1 MEHQK
6 TSDAF
11 ETQIQNNLNDTE
23 SQKQQ
28 HLKVIEDYK
37 LKHQNDVQVLK
48 KEKEKVLAKKEGEYQ
63 CKFLE
68 AENLNLNIYVKKT
81 AYHQN

>member
-11 ETQIQNNLNDTE
+11 ETKIQNNLNDTE

-37 LKHQNDVQVLK
+37 LKHQNDV
-48 KEKEKVLAKKEGEYQ
+48 
-63 CKFLE
+63 
-68 AENLNLNIYVKKT
+68 
-81 AYHQN
+81 

>member
-11 ETQIQNNLNDTE
+11 ETKIQNNLNDTE

-37 LKHQNDVQVLK
+37 LKHQNDVQVLE
-48 KEKEKVLAKKEGEYQ
+48 KEKEKEFAIKEGKYSKRKRA
-63 CKFLE
+63 CI
-68 AENLNLNIYVKKT
+68 A
-81 AYHQN
+81 

>member
-37 LKHQNDVQVLK
+37 LKHQNDIQVLK
-48 KEKEKVLAKKEGEYQ
+48 KEKQKVLAKKEGEYSS
-63 CKFLE
+63 E
-68 AENLNLNIYVKKT
+68 RERASRI
-81 AYHQN
+81 

>member
-11 ETQIQNNLNDTE
+11 EIQIQNNLNDTE

-37 LKHQNDVQVLK
+37 LKHQNDIQVLK
-48 KEKEKVLAKKEGEYQ
+48 KEKEKVIAKKEGEYS
-63 CKFLE
+63 KRRERASRIWKAL
-68 AENLNLNIYVKKT
+68 
-81 AYHQN
+81 